1 MTDLLT
7 ISIAIIAM
15 LLMASG
21 IIFFVVMYQRRVIRH
36 QEEINNINK
45 QKELE
50 LVQAAVRGE
59 EQERTRIASELHDD
73 VGATLASVKLFLHS
87 QNKELGDRPV
97 FAQSRDLIDE
107 TIEKVRGLSHRLQPA
122 VLKQFGLDAALSSFF
137 KTFKPVQGLNIQY
150 HNGDLPR
157 MNEDRELALYRIVQ
171 ELVNNTLKHSGAS
184 RIRCETYVTTDG
196 VGVEYAH
203 DGEGLTE
210 VTFQQLVYKKDAI
223 GLKNIVTRLKSVNG
237 TISFERKGDLYLTL
251 VNIPL

>member
-1 MTDLLT
+1 MNDLLT

-36 QEEINNINK
+36 QEEINSINK

-137 KTFKPVQGLNIQY
+137 KSFEPVQGISMQY
-150 HNGDLPR
+150 HIGNLPR
-157 MNEDRELALYRIVQ
+157 MNEDKELALYRIVQ
-171 ELVNNTLKHSGAS
+171 ELVNNTLKHSNATNIHCKATIITEQVS
-184 RIRCETYVTTDG
+184 I
-196 VGVEYAH
+196 EYSH

-210 VTFQQLVYKKDAI
+210 ETFQALVYKKDAI

-237 TISFERKGDLYLTL
+237 AISFEQKGDLFLTL